1 MILILILKNKLVP
14 IGVCL
19 WWKAKE
25 ILCFI
30 ATGLK
35 ASKSKISPHK
45 LKTDEH
51 RSAGHVEPLS
61 KGPSSDIKAGGSV
74 HQDGKPETST
84 MTTTASAT
92 TTTAIKSILKK
103 SGEEITKQSNH
114 RDSPRP
120 KQGKNTSMADS
131 VRTEQSSTESFDDM
145 EQPVASLTDEEKQII
160 GLMTHPPSI
169 SSDSG
174 SGRSPETKNSLVA
187 NSTCSSPSSS
197 NNCISALT
205 NKENKDVVACSEKA
219 MNVNLHVTD
228 TSNDVQIK
236 VEISKDTTNKG
247 LVKKE
252 EMEVEMHVDSSCT
265 LMAEKHDVAISGEN
279 ANANT
284 EEKTDK
290 IPKRRKS
297 VPLKTSTTTTT
308 TTTTKPSAV
317 QCQDKTPLSDVVSK
331 KKKSLH
337 LTCVTDGSVS
347 AGPSKDSKK
356 VKESAILKG
365 SEVCNKQQ
373 PSTALDEFL
382 KSASKSF
389 QEIECSTK
397 MSLIGKDTPV
407 LEVPYVI
414 PKKKKPV
421 DGSAKTLKRKISMKD
436 DSVETSPA
444 AKKKVI
450 SEAEIN
456 FFGSK
461 KAQKGSKA
469 ERPKKSK
476 EMLSPVKTARAAKVE
491 TGSLDKRKDLKR
503 KFSKGVTILISDDS
517 DALSTGNADSSSEE
531 ESHLKQ
537 IWDEY
542 DPEPD
547 FELVEESPVKS
558 QTQTITEVQR
568 KKTYAAVAAATAS
581 EEKPS
586 MVDTL
591 GFGKKQRVAHTANH
605 LPRRLSSNAN
615 PIRRYPKTISA
626 MQKKDQPASSSST
639 SVESAAEASVN
650 TVSFKPAKKRV
661 AHVSK
666 NTTPAGSLPRPRI
679 PIEYGAKVPQNQR
692 QRYLDRI
699 VDECLRIYP
708 TEKEAFEKALKEE
721 QALYER
727 STRRQVYLNLC
738 VNAIKK
744 LREMKP
750 QELPVTSP
758 VETETITRVAVT
770 KTLPSGAVVISTKS
784 PAKQDQPVTTASNDL
799 TEELMYDFLSKYLM
813 SEEDLVENGY
823 PRPCQSTPGKAVFK
837 ANKES
842 PSKDSSRRICCR
854 CGKPYVVLEDGEYLR
869 KEDCIYHAGKLYR
882 RRGEQSYSC
891 CQGDAGSPGCCVGKV
906 RLDVQC
912 VTRCPVS
919 RLVYSPGSSTNVITW
934 KISTRDRGIT
944 ILGSQ
949 LTGLARWSCNR
960 KVDFSSPPIPPKNV
974 VGFDTSRIG
983 SISVVSLRDVINPP
997 KELRRIL
1004 LLIFNDLQFFFS
1016 QLIHSKVVDTSIV
1029 FPHRLG
1035 PPYKRALRN
1044 LMADYLK
1051 KIIQDSVEG
1060 HDSHEDARACL
1071 ELMRWKVKEDMKRTA
1086 RHKSPRLSLG

>member
-1 MILILILKNKLVP
+1 MLIASVLYK
-14 IGVCL
+14 GVCL

-61 KGPSSDIKAGGSV
+61 KGPSSDIKAGSSV
-74 HQDGKPETST
+74 HQDGKPETSAT
-84 MTTTASAT
+84 TTTASAK

-160 GLMTHPPSI
+160 GLMMHPPSI

-187 NSTCSSPSSS
+187 DSSSPSSS

-205 NKENKDVVACSEKA
+205 NKGNKDVSCSEKA

-236 VEISKDTTNKG
+236 VEISKDTTNKA
-247 LVKKE
+247 LVNSKGKE
-252 EMEVEMHVDSSCT
+252 EMEVEMHVDSSTT

-279 ANANT
+279 ANANI
-284 EEKTDK
+284 EEKNDK

-308 TTTTKPSAV
+308 TTTKPLAV
-317 QCQDKTPLSDVVSK
+317 QCQDKTSLSDVLSK
-331 KKKSLH
+331 KKKSLQ
-337 LTCVTDGSVS
+337 LTCITDGSVS

-365 SEVCNKQQ
+365 SEVCNKER

-382 KSASKSF
+382 KFASKSF

-414 PKKKKPV
+414 PKKKKPT
-421 DGSAKTLKRKISMKD
+421 DGSAKTLKRKISVKE
-436 DSVETSPA
+436 DSVETSPV

-461 KAQKGSKA
+461 KEQKGSKA
-469 ERPKKSK
+469 ERPKKIK
-476 EMLSPVKTARAAKVE
+476 EMLSPVKTGRAAKVE

-517 DALSTGNADSSSEE
+517 DALSTANADSSSEE
-531 ESHLKQ
+531 DSHLKQ

-547 FELVEESPVKS
+547 FALVEESPVKS
-558 QTQTITEVQR
+558 QAQTVTEVQR
-568 KKTYAAVAAATAS
+568 KKTYAAVAAVTAS

-586 MVDTL
+586 MADTL

-605 LPRRLSSNAN
+605 VSS
-615 PIRRYPKTISA
+615 
-626 MQKKDQPASSSST
+626 M
-639 SVESAAEASVN
+639 ASV
-650 TVSFKPAKKRV
+650 
-661 AHVSK
+661 
-666 NTTPAGSLPRPRI
+666 
-679 PIEYGAKVPQNQR
+679 
-692 QRYLDRI
+692 
-699 VDECLRIYP
+699 
-708 TEKEAFEKALKEE
+708 
-721 QALYER
+721 
-727 STRRQVYLNLC
+727 
-738 VNAIKK
+738 
-744 LREMKP
+744 M
-750 QELPVTSP
+750 
-758 VETETITRVAVT
+758 
-770 KTLPSGAVVISTKS
+770 
-784 PAKQDQPVTTASNDL
+784 
-799 TEELMYDFLSKYLM
+799 
-813 SEEDLVENGY
+813 
-823 PRPCQSTPGKAVFK
+823 
-837 ANKES
+837 
-842 PSKDSSRRICCR
+842 
-854 CGKPYVVLEDGEYLR
+854 
-869 KEDCIYHAGKLYR
+869 
-882 RRGEQSYSC
+882 
-891 CQGDAGSPGCCVGKV
+891 
-906 RLDVQC
+906 
-912 VTRCPVS
+912 
-919 RLVYSPGSSTNVITW
+919 VYSSVI
-934 KISTRDRGIT
+934 
-944 ILGSQ
+944 
-949 LTGLARWSCNR
+949 
-960 KVDFSSPPIPPKNV
+960 
-974 VGFDTSRIG
+974 
-983 SISVVSLRDVINPP
+983 
-997 KELRRIL
+997 
-1004 LLIFNDLQFFFS
+1004 
-1016 QLIHSKVVDTSIV
+1016 
-1029 FPHRLG
+1029 
-1035 PPYKRALRN
+1035 LRN
-1044 LMADYLK
+1044 
-1051 KIIQDSVEG
+1051 
-1060 HDSHEDARACL
+1060 
-1071 ELMRWKVKEDMKRTA
+1071 
-1086 RHKSPRLSLG
+1086 

>member
-1 MILILILKNKLVP
+1 M
-14 IGVCL
+14 

-61 KGPSSDIKAGGSV
+61 KGPSSDIKAGSSV

-84 MTTTASAT
+84 TTTTASAK

-160 GLMTHPPSI
+160 GLMLHPPSI

-187 NSTCSSPSSS
+187 DSSSPSSS

-205 NKENKDVVACSEKA
+205 NKGSKDVVACSEKA

-236 VEISKDTTNKG
+236 VEISKDTTNKA
-247 LVKKE
+247 LVNSKGKE
-252 EMEVEMHVDSSCT
+252 EMEVEMHVDSSST

-279 ANANT
+279 ANANI

-290 IPKRRKS
+290 ILKRRKS
-297 VPLKTSTTTTT
+297 VPLKTSTTTKITT
-308 TTTTKPSAV
+308 EPSAV
-317 QCQDKTPLSDVVSK
+317 QCQDKTSLSDVLSK
-331 KKKSLH
+331 KKKSLQ
-337 LTCVTDGSVS
+337 LTCITDGSVS

-365 SEVCNKQQ
+365 SEVCNKER

-389 QEIECSTK
+389 QEIECSSK

-414 PKKKKPV
+414 PKKKKSTE
-421 DGSAKTLKRKISMKD
+421 GSAKTLKRKISMKD

-517 DALSTGNADSSSEE
+517 DALSTANADSSSEE
-531 ESHLKQ
+531 DSHLKQ

-558 QTQTITEVQR
+558 QTQTVTEVQS
-568 KKTYAAVAAATAS
+568 KKTYAAAAAATAS

-586 MVDTL
+586 MADTL

-605 LPRRLSSNAN
+605 VSSRASVMVYSNA
-615 PIRRYPKTISA
+615 
-626 MQKKDQPASSSST
+626 
-639 SVESAAEASVN
+639 
-650 TVSFKPAKKRV
+650 
-661 AHVSK
+661 
-666 NTTPAGSLPRPRI
+666 
-679 PIEYGAKVPQNQR
+679 
-692 QRYLDRI
+692 
-699 VDECLRIYP
+699 
-708 TEKEAFEKALKEE
+708 
-721 QALYER
+721 
-727 STRRQVYLNLC
+727 
-738 VNAIKK
+738 
-744 LREMKP
+744 
-750 QELPVTSP
+750 
-758 VETETITRVAVT
+758 
-770 KTLPSGAVVISTKS
+770 
-784 PAKQDQPVTTASNDL
+784 
-799 TEELMYDFLSKYLM
+799 
-813 SEEDLVENGY
+813 
-823 PRPCQSTPGKAVFK
+823 
-837 ANKES
+837 
-842 PSKDSSRRICCR
+842 
-854 CGKPYVVLEDGEYLR
+854 
-869 KEDCIYHAGKLYR
+869 
-882 RRGEQSYSC
+882 
-891 CQGDAGSPGCCVGKV
+891 
-906 RLDVQC
+906 
-912 VTRCPVS
+912 
-919 RLVYSPGSSTNVITW
+919 
-934 KISTRDRGIT
+934 
-944 ILGSQ
+944 ILH
-949 LTGLARWSCNR
+949 N
-960 KVDFSSPPIPPKNV
+960 
-974 VGFDTSRIG
+974 
-983 SISVVSLRDVINPP
+983 
-997 KELRRIL
+997 
-1004 LLIFNDLQFFFS
+1004 
-1016 QLIHSKVVDTSIV
+1016 
-1029 FPHRLG
+1029 
-1035 PPYKRALRN
+1035 
-1044 LMADYLK
+1044 
-1051 KIIQDSVEG
+1051 
-1060 HDSHEDARACL
+1060 
-1071 ELMRWKVKEDMKRTA
+1071 
-1086 RHKSPRLSLG
+1086 

>member
-1 MILILILKNKLVP
+1 M
-14 IGVCL
+14 

-61 KGPSSDIKAGGSV
+61 KGPASDIKAGGSV

-84 MTTTASAT
+84 TTTTASAT

-187 NSTCSSPSSS
+187 DSTCSSPSSS

-236 VEISKDTTNKG
+236 VEISKDTTNKA

-284 EEKTDK
+284 EEKTYK

-297 VPLKTSTTTTT
+297 VPLKTSTTTT

-331 KKKSLH
+331 KKKSLQ

-517 DALSTGNADSSSEE
+517 DALSTANADSSSEE

-542 DPEPD
+542 DLEPD
-547 FELVEESPVKS
+547 FALVEESPVKS
-558 QTQTITEVQR
+558 QTQTVTEVQR
-568 KKTYAAVAAATAS
+568 KKTYAAAAAATAS

-586 MVDTL
+586 MADTL

-605 LPRRLSSNAN
+605 VSSRASVMVNSNA
-615 PIRRYPKTISA
+615 
-626 MQKKDQPASSSST
+626 
-639 SVESAAEASVN
+639 
-650 TVSFKPAKKRV
+650 
-661 AHVSK
+661 
-666 NTTPAGSLPRPRI
+666 
-679 PIEYGAKVPQNQR
+679 
-692 QRYLDRI
+692 
-699 VDECLRIYP
+699 
-708 TEKEAFEKALKEE
+708 
-721 QALYER
+721 
-727 STRRQVYLNLC
+727 
-738 VNAIKK
+738 
-744 LREMKP
+744 
-750 QELPVTSP
+750 
-758 VETETITRVAVT
+758 
-770 KTLPSGAVVISTKS
+770 
-784 PAKQDQPVTTASNDL
+784 
-799 TEELMYDFLSKYLM
+799 
-813 SEEDLVENGY
+813 
-823 PRPCQSTPGKAVFK
+823 
-837 ANKES
+837 
-842 PSKDSSRRICCR
+842 
-854 CGKPYVVLEDGEYLR
+854 
-869 KEDCIYHAGKLYR
+869 
-882 RRGEQSYSC
+882 
-891 CQGDAGSPGCCVGKV
+891 
-906 RLDVQC
+906 
-912 VTRCPVS
+912 
-919 RLVYSPGSSTNVITW
+919 
-934 KISTRDRGIT
+934 
-944 ILGSQ
+944 
-949 LTGLARWSCNR
+949 
-960 KVDFSSPPIPPKNV
+960 
-974 VGFDTSRIG
+974 
-983 SISVVSLRDVINPP
+983 
-997 KELRRIL
+997 IL
-1004 LLIFNDLQFFFS
+1004 LN
-1016 QLIHSKVVDTSIV
+1016 
-1029 FPHRLG
+1029 
-1035 PPYKRALRN
+1035 
-1044 LMADYLK
+1044 
-1051 KIIQDSVEG
+1051 
-1060 HDSHEDARACL
+1060 
-1071 ELMRWKVKEDMKRTA
+1071 
-1086 RHKSPRLSLG
+1086 

>member
-1 MILILILKNKLVP
+1 MLIASVLYK
-14 IGVCL
+14 GVCL

-74 HQDGKPETST
+74 HQDGKPETSAT
-84 MTTTASAT
+84 TTTASAK

-114 RDSPRP
+114 RDSQRP

-160 GLMTHPPSI
+160 GLMLHPPSI

-174 SGRSPETKNSLVA
+174 SGRSPETKNSPVA
-187 NSTCSSPSSS
+187 DSSCPSSS

-205 NKENKDVVACSEKA
+205 NKGSKDVVACSEKA

-236 VEISKDTTNKG
+236 VEISKDTTNKA

-252 EMEVEMHVDSSCT
+252 EMEVEMHVDSSST
-265 LMAEKHDVAISGEN
+265 LMAEKRDVAISGEN
-279 ANANT
+279 ANANI
-284 EEKTDK
+284 EEKNDK

-308 TTTTKPSAV
+308 TTTKPLAV
-317 QCQDKTPLSDVVSK
+317 QCQDKTSLSDVLSK
-331 KKKSLH
+331 KKKSLQ
-337 LTCVTDGSVS
+337 LTCITDGSVS

-356 VKESAILKG
+356 VKESAVLKG
-365 SEVCNKQQ
+365 SEVCNKER

-414 PKKKKPV
+414 PKKKKPT
-421 DGSAKTLKRKISMKD
+421 DGSAKTLKRKISVKE
-436 DSVETSPA
+436 DSVETSPV

-461 KAQKGSKA
+461 KEQKGSKA
-469 ERPKKSK
+469 ERPKKIK
-476 EMLSPVKTARAAKVE
+476 EMLSPVKTGRAAKVE

-517 DALSTGNADSSSEE
+517 DALSTANADSSSEE
-531 ESHLKQ
+531 DSHLKQ

-558 QTQTITEVQR
+558 QTQTVTEVQR
-568 KKTYAAVAAATAS
+568 KKTYAAAAAATAS

-586 MVDTL
+586 MADTL

-605 LPRRLSSNAN
+605 VSSRASVMVYSNA
-615 PIRRYPKTISA
+615 
-626 MQKKDQPASSSST
+626 
-639 SVESAAEASVN
+639 
-650 TVSFKPAKKRV
+650 
-661 AHVSK
+661 
-666 NTTPAGSLPRPRI
+666 
-679 PIEYGAKVPQNQR
+679 
-692 QRYLDRI
+692 
-699 VDECLRIYP
+699 
-708 TEKEAFEKALKEE
+708 
-721 QALYER
+721 
-727 STRRQVYLNLC
+727 
-738 VNAIKK
+738 
-744 LREMKP
+744 
-750 QELPVTSP
+750 
-758 VETETITRVAVT
+758 
-770 KTLPSGAVVISTKS
+770 
-784 PAKQDQPVTTASNDL
+784 
-799 TEELMYDFLSKYLM
+799 
-813 SEEDLVENGY
+813 
-823 PRPCQSTPGKAVFK
+823 
-837 ANKES
+837 
-842 PSKDSSRRICCR
+842 
-854 CGKPYVVLEDGEYLR
+854 
-869 KEDCIYHAGKLYR
+869 
-882 RRGEQSYSC
+882 
-891 CQGDAGSPGCCVGKV
+891 
-906 RLDVQC
+906 
-912 VTRCPVS
+912 
-919 RLVYSPGSSTNVITW
+919 
-934 KISTRDRGIT
+934 
-944 ILGSQ
+944 ILH
-949 LTGLARWSCNR
+949 N
-960 KVDFSSPPIPPKNV
+960 
-974 VGFDTSRIG
+974 
-983 SISVVSLRDVINPP
+983 
-997 KELRRIL
+997 
-1004 LLIFNDLQFFFS
+1004 
-1016 QLIHSKVVDTSIV
+1016 
-1029 FPHRLG
+1029 
-1035 PPYKRALRN
+1035 
-1044 LMADYLK
+1044 
-1051 KIIQDSVEG
+1051 
-1060 HDSHEDARACL
+1060 
-1071 ELMRWKVKEDMKRTA
+1071 
-1086 RHKSPRLSLG
+1086 

>member
-1 MILILILKNKLVP
+1 MFIASVLYK
-14 IGVCL
+14 GVCL

-61 KGPSSDIKAGGSV
+61 KGPSSDIKVGGSV
-74 HQDGKPETST
+74 HQDGKPETSAT
-84 MTTTASAT
+84 TTTASAK

-120 KQGKNTSMADS
+120 KQGKTTSMADS

-160 GLMTHPPSI
+160 GLMMHPPSI

-174 SGRSPETKNSLVA
+174 SSRSPETKNSLVA
-187 NSTCSSPSSS
+187 DSSCPSSS

-205 NKENKDVVACSEKA
+205 NKGNKDVTCSEKA

-236 VEISKDTTNKG
+236 VEISKDTTNKA
-247 LVKKE
+247 LVNSKGKE
-252 EMEVEMHVDSSCT
+252 EMEVEMHVDSSST

-279 ANANT
+279 ANANI
-284 EEKTDK
+284 EENTDK
-290 IPKRRKS
+290 ILKRRKS
-297 VPLKTSTTTTT
+297 VPLKTSTTTKI
-308 TTTTKPSAV
+308 TTKPSAV
-317 QCQDKTPLSDVVSK
+317 QCQDKTSLSDVVSK
-331 KKKSLH
+331 KKKSLQ
-337 LTCVTDGSVS
+337 LTCITDGSVS

-365 SEVCNKQQ
+365 SEVCNKER

-397 MSLIGKDTPV
+397 MSVIGKDTPV

-414 PKKKKPV
+414 PKKKKPT
-421 DGSAKTLKRKISMKD
+421 DGSAKTLKRKISVKE
-436 DSVETSPA
+436 DSVETSPV

-476 EMLSPVKTARAAKVE
+476 EMLSPVKTGRAAKVE

-517 DALSTGNADSSSEE
+517 DALSTANADSSSEE
-531 ESHLKQ
+531 DSHLKQ

-558 QTQTITEVQR
+558 QTQTVTEVQR
-568 KKTYAAVAAATAS
+568 KKTYAAAAAATAS

-586 MVDTL
+586 MADTL

-605 LPRRLSSNAN
+605 VSS
-615 PIRRYPKTISA
+615 R
-626 MQKKDQPASSSST
+626 
-639 SVESAAEASVN
+639 ASV
-650 TVSFKPAKKRV
+650 
-661 AHVSK
+661 
-666 NTTPAGSLPRPRI
+666 
-679 PIEYGAKVPQNQR
+679 
-692 QRYLDRI
+692 
-699 VDECLRIYP
+699 
-708 TEKEAFEKALKEE
+708 
-721 QALYER
+721 
-727 STRRQVYLNLC
+727 
-738 VNAIKK
+738 
-744 LREMKP
+744 M
-750 QELPVTSP
+750 
-758 VETETITRVAVT
+758 
-770 KTLPSGAVVISTKS
+770 
-784 PAKQDQPVTTASNDL
+784 
-799 TEELMYDFLSKYLM
+799 
-813 SEEDLVENGY
+813 
-823 PRPCQSTPGKAVFK
+823 
-837 ANKES
+837 
-842 PSKDSSRRICCR
+842 
-854 CGKPYVVLEDGEYLR
+854 
-869 KEDCIYHAGKLYR
+869 
-882 RRGEQSYSC
+882 
-891 CQGDAGSPGCCVGKV
+891 
-906 RLDVQC
+906 
-912 VTRCPVS
+912 
-919 RLVYSPGSSTNVITW
+919 VYSNVI
-934 KISTRDRGIT
+934 
-944 ILGSQ
+944 
-949 LTGLARWSCNR
+949 
-960 KVDFSSPPIPPKNV
+960 
-974 VGFDTSRIG
+974 
-983 SISVVSLRDVINPP
+983 
-997 KELRRIL
+997 
-1004 LLIFNDLQFFFS
+1004 
-1016 QLIHSKVVDTSIV
+1016 
-1029 FPHRLG
+1029 
-1035 PPYKRALRN
+1035 
-1044 LMADYLK
+1044 
-1051 KIIQDSVEG
+1051 
-1060 HDSHEDARACL
+1060 
-1071 ELMRWKVKEDMKRTA
+1071 
-1086 RHKSPRLSLG
+1086 LSN

>member
-1 MILILILKNKLVP
+1 MR
-14 IGVCL
+14 
-19 WWKAKE
+19 WKAKE
-25 ILCFI
+25 VLCFI
-30 ATGLK
+30 VTGLK

-45 LKTDEH
+45 LKTEEH

-84 MTTTASAT
+84 TTTTTASAT

-103 SGEEITKQSNH
+103 PGEETTKQSNH

-145 EQPVASLTDEEKQII
+145 DQPVASLTDEEKQII

-174 SGRSPETKNSLVA
+174 SGRISETKNSLVA
-187 NSTCSSPSSS
+187 DSNSPSSS
-197 NNCISALT
+197 NNCISDLT
-205 NKENKDVVACSEKA
+205 NKGNKDVACSEKA

-236 VEISKDTTNKG
+236 VEISKDTTNKA

-252 EMEVEMHVDSSCT
+252 EMEVEMHVDSSST
-265 LMAEKHDVAISGEN
+265 LMEGKHDVAISGEN
-279 ANANT
+279 TNANT

-308 TTTTKPSAV
+308 TTTKPSAV

-331 KKKSLH
+331 RKKSLQ
-337 LTCVTDGSVS
+337 LTFITDGSVS

-365 SEVCNKQQ
+365 SEVCNKEQ

-389 QEIECSTK
+389 QELECSTK

-414 PKKKKPV
+414 PKKKKPI
-421 DGSAKTLKRKISMKD
+421 DGSAKTLKRKISVKE
-436 DSVETSPA
+436 DSVETSPV

-476 EMLSPVKTARAAKVE
+476 EMLSPLKTARAAKVE

-517 DALSTGNADSSSEE
+517 DALSTANADSSSEE
-531 ESHLKQ
+531 DSHLKQ

-558 QTQTITEVQR
+558 QTQTVTEFQR
-568 KKTYAAVAAATAS
+568 KKTYAAAAAATAC

-586 MVDTL
+586 MADTL

-605 LPRRLSSNAN
+605 VSSRASVMVYSNA
-615 PIRRYPKTISA
+615 
-626 MQKKDQPASSSST
+626 
-639 SVESAAEASVN
+639 
-650 TVSFKPAKKRV
+650 
-661 AHVSK
+661 
-666 NTTPAGSLPRPRI
+666 
-679 PIEYGAKVPQNQR
+679 
-692 QRYLDRI
+692 
-699 VDECLRIYP
+699 
-708 TEKEAFEKALKEE
+708 
-721 QALYER
+721 
-727 STRRQVYLNLC
+727 
-738 VNAIKK
+738 
-744 LREMKP
+744 
-750 QELPVTSP
+750 
-758 VETETITRVAVT
+758 
-770 KTLPSGAVVISTKS
+770 
-784 PAKQDQPVTTASNDL
+784 
-799 TEELMYDFLSKYLM
+799 
-813 SEEDLVENGY
+813 
-823 PRPCQSTPGKAVFK
+823 
-837 ANKES
+837 
-842 PSKDSSRRICCR
+842 
-854 CGKPYVVLEDGEYLR
+854 
-869 KEDCIYHAGKLYR
+869 
-882 RRGEQSYSC
+882 
-891 CQGDAGSPGCCVGKV
+891 
-906 RLDVQC
+906 
-912 VTRCPVS
+912 
-919 RLVYSPGSSTNVITW
+919 
-934 KISTRDRGIT
+934 
-944 ILGSQ
+944 ILH
-949 LTGLARWSCNR
+949 N
-960 KVDFSSPPIPPKNV
+960 
-974 VGFDTSRIG
+974 
-983 SISVVSLRDVINPP
+983 
-997 KELRRIL
+997 
-1004 LLIFNDLQFFFS
+1004 
-1016 QLIHSKVVDTSIV
+1016 
-1029 FPHRLG
+1029 
-1035 PPYKRALRN
+1035 
-1044 LMADYLK
+1044 
-1051 KIIQDSVEG
+1051 
-1060 HDSHEDARACL
+1060 
-1071 ELMRWKVKEDMKRTA
+1071 
-1086 RHKSPRLSLG
+1086 

>member
-1 MILILILKNKLVP
+1 MLYK
-14 IGVCL
+14 GVCL

-84 MTTTASAT
+84 TTTTASAK

-120 KQGKNTSMADS
+120 KQGKKTSMADS

-160 GLMTHPPSI
+160 GLMMHPPSI

-174 SGRSPETKNSLVA
+174 SGRSPEAKNSLVA
-187 NSTCSSPSSS
+187 DSSSPSSS

-205 NKENKDVVACSEKA
+205 NKRNKDVTCSEKA

-236 VEISKDTTNKG
+236 VEISKDTTNKA
-247 LVKKE
+247 LVNSKGKE
-252 EMEVEMHVDSSCT
+252 EMEVEMHVDSSST
-265 LMAEKHDVAISGEN
+265 LMAEKYDVAISGEN
-279 ANANT
+279 ANANI
-284 EEKTDK
+284 EEKNDK

-308 TTTTKPSAV
+308 TTTKPLAV
-317 QCQDKTPLSDVVSK
+317 QCQDKTSLSDVLSK
-331 KKKSLH
+331 KKKSLQ
-337 LTCVTDGSVS
+337 LTCITDGSVS

-356 VKESAILKG
+356 VKESAILKE
-365 SEVCNKQQ
+365 SEVCNKER

-414 PKKKKPV
+414 PKKKMPT
-421 DGSAKTLKRKISMKD
+421 DGSAKTLKRKISVKE
-436 DSVETSPA
+436 DSVETSPV

-517 DALSTGNADSSSEE
+517 DALSTANADSSSEE
-531 ESHLKQ
+531 DSHLKQ

-547 FELVEESPVKS
+547 FALVEESPVQS
-558 QTQTITEVQR
+558 QTQTVTEVQR
-568 KKTYAAVAAATAS
+568 KKTYVAVAAATAS

-586 MVDTL
+586 MADTL

-605 LPRRLSSNAN
+605 VSS
-615 PIRRYPKTISA
+615 R
-626 MQKKDQPASSSST
+626 
-639 SVESAAEASVN
+639 ASV
-650 TVSFKPAKKRV
+650 
-661 AHVSK
+661 
-666 NTTPAGSLPRPRI
+666 
-679 PIEYGAKVPQNQR
+679 
-692 QRYLDRI
+692 
-699 VDECLRIYP
+699 
-708 TEKEAFEKALKEE
+708 
-721 QALYER
+721 
-727 STRRQVYLNLC
+727 
-738 VNAIKK
+738 
-744 LREMKP
+744 M
-750 QELPVTSP
+750 
-758 VETETITRVAVT
+758 
-770 KTLPSGAVVISTKS
+770 
-784 PAKQDQPVTTASNDL
+784 
-799 TEELMYDFLSKYLM
+799 
-813 SEEDLVENGY
+813 
-823 PRPCQSTPGKAVFK
+823 
-837 ANKES
+837 
-842 PSKDSSRRICCR
+842 
-854 CGKPYVVLEDGEYLR
+854 
-869 KEDCIYHAGKLYR
+869 
-882 RRGEQSYSC
+882 
-891 CQGDAGSPGCCVGKV
+891 
-906 RLDVQC
+906 
-912 VTRCPVS
+912 
-919 RLVYSPGSSTNVITW
+919 VYSNVI
-934 KISTRDRGIT
+934 
-944 ILGSQ
+944 
-949 LTGLARWSCNR
+949 
-960 KVDFSSPPIPPKNV
+960 
-974 VGFDTSRIG
+974 
-983 SISVVSLRDVINPP
+983 
-997 KELRRIL
+997 
-1004 LLIFNDLQFFFS
+1004 
-1016 QLIHSKVVDTSIV
+1016 
-1029 FPHRLG
+1029 
-1035 PPYKRALRN
+1035 
-1044 LMADYLK
+1044 
-1051 KIIQDSVEG
+1051 
-1060 HDSHEDARACL
+1060 
-1071 ELMRWKVKEDMKRTA
+1071 
-1086 RHKSPRLSLG
+1086 LSN

>member
-1 MILILILKNKLVP
+1 M
-14 IGVCL
+14 
-19 WWKAKE
+19 
-25 ILCFI
+25 CFI

-51 RSAGHVEPLS
+51 RSAGHVELLS

-74 HQDGKPETST
+74 HQDGKPETSAT
-84 MTTTASAT
+84 TTTASAT

-187 NSTCSSPSSS
+187 DSSCPSSS

-205 NKENKDVVACSEKA
+205 NKGNKEVACSEKA

-236 VEISKDTTNKG
+236 VEISKDTTNKA

-252 EMEVEMHVDSSCT
+252 EMEVEMQVDSSST

-279 ANANT
+279 TNANT

-308 TTTTKPSAV
+308 TTTKPSAV
-317 QCQDKTPLSDVVSK
+317 QCQDKMPLSDVVSK
-331 KKKSLH
+331 RKKSLQ
-337 LTCVTDGSVS
+337 LTCITDGSVS
-347 AGPSKDSKK
+347 AGPAKDSKK

-365 SEVCNKQQ
+365 SEVCNKEQS
-373 PSTALDEFL
+373 STALNEFL

-421 DGSAKTLKRKISMKD
+421 DGSAKTLKRKISVKE

-444 AKKKVI
+444 AKKKLI

-461 KAQKGSKA
+461 KAQKSSKA

-491 TGSLDKRKDLKR
+491 TGSLDKRKDLKQ

-517 DALSTGNADSSSEE
+517 DALSTANADSSSEE
-531 ESHLKQ
+531 DSHLKQ

-547 FELVEESPVKS
+547 FALVEESPVKN
-558 QTQTITEVQR
+558 QTQTVTEVQR
-568 KKTYAAVAAATAS
+568 KKTYAAAAATIAS

-586 MVDTL
+586 MADSL

-605 LPRRLSSNAN
+605 VSS
-615 PIRRYPKTISA
+615 R
-626 MQKKDQPASSSST
+626 T
-639 SVESAAEASVN
+639 SV
-650 TVSFKPAKKRV
+650 
-661 AHVSK
+661 
-666 NTTPAGSLPRPRI
+666 
-679 PIEYGAKVPQNQR
+679 
-692 QRYLDRI
+692 
-699 VDECLRIYP
+699 
-708 TEKEAFEKALKEE
+708 
-721 QALYER
+721 
-727 STRRQVYLNLC
+727 
-738 VNAIKK
+738 
-744 LREMKP
+744 M
-750 QELPVTSP
+750 
-758 VETETITRVAVT
+758 
-770 KTLPSGAVVISTKS
+770 
-784 PAKQDQPVTTASNDL
+784 
-799 TEELMYDFLSKYLM
+799 
-813 SEEDLVENGY
+813 
-823 PRPCQSTPGKAVFK
+823 
-837 ANKES
+837 
-842 PSKDSSRRICCR
+842 
-854 CGKPYVVLEDGEYLR
+854 
-869 KEDCIYHAGKLYR
+869 
-882 RRGEQSYSC
+882 
-891 CQGDAGSPGCCVGKV
+891 
-906 RLDVQC
+906 
-912 VTRCPVS
+912 
-919 RLVYSPGSSTNVITW
+919 VYSTATDHY
-934 KISTRDRGIT
+934 TFLGICPPT
-944 ILGSQ
+944 PSLSQ
-949 LTGLARWSCNR
+949 
-960 KVDFSSPPIPPKNV
+960 
-974 VGFDTSRIG
+974 
-983 SISVVSLRDVINPP
+983 
-997 KELRRIL
+997 
-1004 LLIFNDLQFFFS
+1004 
-1016 QLIHSKVVDTSIV
+1016 H
-1029 FPHRLG
+1029 
-1035 PPYKRALRN
+1035 
-1044 LMADYLK
+1044 
-1051 KIIQDSVEG
+1051 
-1060 HDSHEDARACL
+1060 
-1071 ELMRWKVKEDMKRTA
+1071 
-1086 RHKSPRLSLG
+1086 

>member
-1 MILILILKNKLVP
+1 M
-14 IGVCL
+14 

-84 MTTTASAT
+84 TTTTASAK

-120 KQGKNTSMADS
+120 KQGKNTSMSDS

-160 GLMTHPPSI
+160 GLMMHPPSI

-174 SGRSPETKNSLVA
+174 SGRSPKTKNSLVA
-187 NSTCSSPSSS
+187 DSSCPSSS

-205 NKENKDVVACSEKA
+205 NKGNKDVSCSEKA

-236 VEISKDTTNKG
+236 VEISKDTTNKA

-252 EMEVEMHVDSSCT
+252 EMEVEMHVDSSST
-265 LMAEKHDVAISGEN
+265 LMAEKHDVTISGEN
-279 ANANT
+279 ANANI

-290 IPKRRKS
+290 ILKRRKS
-297 VPLKTSTTTTT
+297 VPLKTSTTTK
-308 TTTTKPSAV
+308 TTTKPSAV
-317 QCQDKTPLSDVVSK
+317 QCQDKTSLSDVVSK
-331 KKKSLH
+331 KKKSLQ
-337 LTCVTDGSVS
+337 LTCITDGSVS

-365 SEVCNKQQ
+365 SEVCNKER

-397 MSLIGKDTPV
+397 MSVIGKDTPV

-414 PKKKKPV
+414 PKKKKPT
-421 DGSAKTLKRKISMKD
+421 DGSAKTLKRKISVKE
-436 DSVETSPA
+436 DSVETSPV

-461 KAQKGSKA
+461 KEQKGSKA
-469 ERPKKSK
+469 ERPKKIK
-476 EMLSPVKTARAAKVE
+476 EMLYPVKTGRAAKVE

-517 DALSTGNADSSSEE
+517 DALSTANADSSSEE
-531 ESHLKQ
+531 DSHLKQ

-558 QTQTITEVQR
+558 QTQTVTEVQR
-568 KKTYAAVAAATAS
+568 KKTYAVAAAATAS

-586 MVDTL
+586 MADTL

-605 LPRRLSSNAN
+605 VSSRASVMVYSNA
-615 PIRRYPKTISA
+615 
-626 MQKKDQPASSSST
+626 
-639 SVESAAEASVN
+639 
-650 TVSFKPAKKRV
+650 
-661 AHVSK
+661 
-666 NTTPAGSLPRPRI
+666 
-679 PIEYGAKVPQNQR
+679 
-692 QRYLDRI
+692 
-699 VDECLRIYP
+699 
-708 TEKEAFEKALKEE
+708 
-721 QALYER
+721 
-727 STRRQVYLNLC
+727 
-738 VNAIKK
+738 
-744 LREMKP
+744 
-750 QELPVTSP
+750 
-758 VETETITRVAVT
+758 
-770 KTLPSGAVVISTKS
+770 
-784 PAKQDQPVTTASNDL
+784 
-799 TEELMYDFLSKYLM
+799 
-813 SEEDLVENGY
+813 
-823 PRPCQSTPGKAVFK
+823 
-837 ANKES
+837 
-842 PSKDSSRRICCR
+842 
-854 CGKPYVVLEDGEYLR
+854 
-869 KEDCIYHAGKLYR
+869 
-882 RRGEQSYSC
+882 
-891 CQGDAGSPGCCVGKV
+891 
-906 RLDVQC
+906 
-912 VTRCPVS
+912 
-919 RLVYSPGSSTNVITW
+919 
-934 KISTRDRGIT
+934 
-944 ILGSQ
+944 ILH
-949 LTGLARWSCNR
+949 N
-960 KVDFSSPPIPPKNV
+960 
-974 VGFDTSRIG
+974 
-983 SISVVSLRDVINPP
+983 
-997 KELRRIL
+997 
-1004 LLIFNDLQFFFS
+1004 
-1016 QLIHSKVVDTSIV
+1016 
-1029 FPHRLG
+1029 
-1035 PPYKRALRN
+1035 
-1044 LMADYLK
+1044 
-1051 KIIQDSVEG
+1051 
-1060 HDSHEDARACL
+1060 
-1071 ELMRWKVKEDMKRTA
+1071 
-1086 RHKSPRLSLG
+1086 

>member
-1 MILILILKNKLVP
+1 M
-14 IGVCL
+14 

-84 MTTTASAT
+84 TTTTASAK

-120 KQGKNTSMADS
+120 KQGNNTSMADS

-160 GLMTHPPSI
+160 GLMLHPPSI

-174 SGRSPETKNSLVA
+174 SGRSPETKNSPVA
-187 NSTCSSPSSS
+187 DSSCPSSS

-205 NKENKDVVACSEKA
+205 NKGSKDVVACSEKA

-236 VEISKDTTNKG
+236 VEISKDTTNKA

-252 EMEVEMHVDSSCT
+252 EMEVEMHVDSSST
-265 LMAEKHDVAISGEN
+265 LMAEKRDVAISGEN
-279 ANANT
+279 ANANI
-284 EEKTDK
+284 EEKNDK

-308 TTTTKPSAV
+308 TTTKPLAV
-317 QCQDKTPLSDVVSK
+317 QCQDKTSLSDVLSK
-331 KKKSLH
+331 KKKSLQ
-337 LTCVTDGSVS
+337 LTCITDGSVS

-365 SEVCNKQQ
+365 SEVCNKER

-414 PKKKKPV
+414 PKKKKPT

-476 EMLSPVKTARAAKVE
+476 EMLSPVKTGRAAKVE

-517 DALSTGNADSSSEE
+517 DALSTANADSSSEE
-531 ESHLKQ
+531 DSHLKQ

-547 FELVEESPVKS
+547 FELVEESPVKT
-558 QTQTITEVQR
+558 QTQTVTEVQR
-568 KKTYAAVAAATAS
+568 KKTYAAAAAATAS

-586 MVDTL
+586 MADTL

-605 LPRRLSSNAN
+605 VSSRASVMVYSNA
-615 PIRRYPKTISA
+615 
-626 MQKKDQPASSSST
+626 
-639 SVESAAEASVN
+639 
-650 TVSFKPAKKRV
+650 
-661 AHVSK
+661 
-666 NTTPAGSLPRPRI
+666 
-679 PIEYGAKVPQNQR
+679 
-692 QRYLDRI
+692 
-699 VDECLRIYP
+699 
-708 TEKEAFEKALKEE
+708 
-721 QALYER
+721 
-727 STRRQVYLNLC
+727 
-738 VNAIKK
+738 
-744 LREMKP
+744 
-750 QELPVTSP
+750 
-758 VETETITRVAVT
+758 
-770 KTLPSGAVVISTKS
+770 
-784 PAKQDQPVTTASNDL
+784 
-799 TEELMYDFLSKYLM
+799 
-813 SEEDLVENGY
+813 
-823 PRPCQSTPGKAVFK
+823 
-837 ANKES
+837 
-842 PSKDSSRRICCR
+842 
-854 CGKPYVVLEDGEYLR
+854 
-869 KEDCIYHAGKLYR
+869 
-882 RRGEQSYSC
+882 
-891 CQGDAGSPGCCVGKV
+891 
-906 RLDVQC
+906 
-912 VTRCPVS
+912 
-919 RLVYSPGSSTNVITW
+919 
-934 KISTRDRGIT
+934 
-944 ILGSQ
+944 ILH
-949 LTGLARWSCNR
+949 N
-960 KVDFSSPPIPPKNV
+960 
-974 VGFDTSRIG
+974 
-983 SISVVSLRDVINPP
+983 
-997 KELRRIL
+997 
-1004 LLIFNDLQFFFS
+1004 
-1016 QLIHSKVVDTSIV
+1016 
-1029 FPHRLG
+1029 
-1035 PPYKRALRN
+1035 
-1044 LMADYLK
+1044 
-1051 KIIQDSVEG
+1051 
-1060 HDSHEDARACL
+1060 
-1071 ELMRWKVKEDMKRTA
+1071 
-1086 RHKSPRLSLG
+1086 

>member
-1 MILILILKNKLVP
+1 MR
-14 IGVCL
+14 
-19 WWKAKE
+19 WKAKE

-84 MTTTASAT
+84 MTTTASAK

-120 KQGKNTSMADS
+120 KQGNNTSMADS

-160 GLMTHPPSI
+160 GLMMHPPSI

-187 NSTCSSPSSS
+187 DSSSPSSS
-197 NNCISALT
+197 NNCISGLT
-205 NKENKDVVACSEKA
+205 NKRNKDVTCSEKA

-236 VEISKDTTNKG
+236 VEISKDTTNKAFVNSKG
-247 LVKKE
+247 KE
-252 EMEVEMHVDSSCT
+252 EMEVEMHVDSSST

-279 ANANT
+279 ANANI

-290 IPKRRKS
+290 ILKRRKS
-297 VPLKTSTTTTT
+297 VPLKTSTTTKI
-308 TTTTKPSAV
+308 TTKPSAV
-317 QCQDKTPLSDVVSK
+317 QCQDKTSLSDVLSK
-331 KKKSLH
+331 KKKSLQ
-337 LTCVTDGSVS
+337 LTCITDGSVS

-365 SEVCNKQQ
+365 SEVCNKER

-414 PKKKKPV
+414 PKKKKPT

-461 KAQKGSKA
+461 KEQKGSKA

-476 EMLSPVKTARAAKVE
+476 EMLSPLKTARAAKVE

-517 DALSTGNADSSSEE
+517 DALSTANADSSSEE
-531 ESHLKQ
+531 DSHLKQ

-547 FELVEESPVKS
+547 FALVEESPVQS
-558 QTQTITEVQR
+558 QTQTVTEVQR
-568 KKTYAAVAAATAS
+568 KKTYVAAAAATAS

-586 MVDTL
+586 MADTL

-605 LPRRLSSNAN
+605 VSSRASVMVYSNA
-615 PIRRYPKTISA
+615 
-626 MQKKDQPASSSST
+626 
-639 SVESAAEASVN
+639 
-650 TVSFKPAKKRV
+650 
-661 AHVSK
+661 
-666 NTTPAGSLPRPRI
+666 
-679 PIEYGAKVPQNQR
+679 
-692 QRYLDRI
+692 
-699 VDECLRIYP
+699 
-708 TEKEAFEKALKEE
+708 
-721 QALYER
+721 
-727 STRRQVYLNLC
+727 
-738 VNAIKK
+738 
-744 LREMKP
+744 
-750 QELPVTSP
+750 
-758 VETETITRVAVT
+758 
-770 KTLPSGAVVISTKS
+770 
-784 PAKQDQPVTTASNDL
+784 
-799 TEELMYDFLSKYLM
+799 
-813 SEEDLVENGY
+813 
-823 PRPCQSTPGKAVFK
+823 
-837 ANKES
+837 
-842 PSKDSSRRICCR
+842 
-854 CGKPYVVLEDGEYLR
+854 
-869 KEDCIYHAGKLYR
+869 
-882 RRGEQSYSC
+882 
-891 CQGDAGSPGCCVGKV
+891 
-906 RLDVQC
+906 
-912 VTRCPVS
+912 
-919 RLVYSPGSSTNVITW
+919 
-934 KISTRDRGIT
+934 
-944 ILGSQ
+944 ILH
-949 LTGLARWSCNR
+949 N
-960 KVDFSSPPIPPKNV
+960 
-974 VGFDTSRIG
+974 
-983 SISVVSLRDVINPP
+983 
-997 KELRRIL
+997 
-1004 LLIFNDLQFFFS
+1004 
-1016 QLIHSKVVDTSIV
+1016 
-1029 FPHRLG
+1029 
-1035 PPYKRALRN
+1035 
-1044 LMADYLK
+1044 
-1051 KIIQDSVEG
+1051 
-1060 HDSHEDARACL
+1060 
-1071 ELMRWKVKEDMKRTA
+1071 
-1086 RHKSPRLSLG
+1086 

>member
-1 MILILILKNKLVP
+1 MLYK
-14 IGVCL
+14 GVCL

-61 KGPSSDIKAGGSV
+61 KGPSSDIKAGSSV

-84 MTTTASAT
+84 TTTTASAK

-160 GLMTHPPSI
+160 GLMLHPPSI

-187 NSTCSSPSSS
+187 DSSSPSSS

-205 NKENKDVVACSEKA
+205 NKGSKDVVACSEKA

-236 VEISKDTTNKG
+236 VEISKDTTNKA

-252 EMEVEMHVDSSCT
+252 EMEVEMHVDSSST

-279 ANANT
+279 ANANI

-290 IPKRRKS
+290 ILKRRKS
-297 VPLKTSTTTTT
+297 VPLKTSTTTKI
-308 TTTTKPSAV
+308 TTKPSAV
-317 QCQDKTPLSDVVSK
+317 QCQDKTSLSDVVSK
-331 KKKSLH
+331 KKKSLQ
-337 LTCVTDGSVS
+337 LTCITDGSVS

-365 SEVCNKQQ
+365 SEVCNKER

-389 QEIECSTK
+389 QEIECSSK
-397 MSLIGKDTPV
+397 MSLIGKVTPV

-414 PKKKKPV
+414 PKKKKPT
-421 DGSAKTLKRKISMKD
+421 DGSAKTLKRKISVKE
-436 DSVETSPA
+436 DSVETSPV

-461 KAQKGSKA
+461 KEQKGSKA
-469 ERPKKSK
+469 ERPKKIK
-476 EMLSPVKTARAAKVE
+476 EMLYPVKTGRAAKVE

-517 DALSTGNADSSSEE
+517 DALSTANADSSSEE
-531 ESHLKQ
+531 DSHLKQ

-547 FELVEESPVKS
+547 FALVEESPVKS
-558 QTQTITEVQR
+558 QTQTVTEVQR
-568 KKTYAAVAAATAS
+568 KKTYAAAAAATAS

-586 MVDTL
+586 MADTL

-605 LPRRLSSNAN
+605 VSSRASVMVYSNA
-615 PIRRYPKTISA
+615 
-626 MQKKDQPASSSST
+626 
-639 SVESAAEASVN
+639 
-650 TVSFKPAKKRV
+650 
-661 AHVSK
+661 
-666 NTTPAGSLPRPRI
+666 
-679 PIEYGAKVPQNQR
+679 
-692 QRYLDRI
+692 
-699 VDECLRIYP
+699 
-708 TEKEAFEKALKEE
+708 
-721 QALYER
+721 
-727 STRRQVYLNLC
+727 
-738 VNAIKK
+738 
-744 LREMKP
+744 
-750 QELPVTSP
+750 
-758 VETETITRVAVT
+758 
-770 KTLPSGAVVISTKS
+770 
-784 PAKQDQPVTTASNDL
+784 
-799 TEELMYDFLSKYLM
+799 
-813 SEEDLVENGY
+813 
-823 PRPCQSTPGKAVFK
+823 
-837 ANKES
+837 
-842 PSKDSSRRICCR
+842 
-854 CGKPYVVLEDGEYLR
+854 
-869 KEDCIYHAGKLYR
+869 
-882 RRGEQSYSC
+882 
-891 CQGDAGSPGCCVGKV
+891 
-906 RLDVQC
+906 
-912 VTRCPVS
+912 
-919 RLVYSPGSSTNVITW
+919 
-934 KISTRDRGIT
+934 
-944 ILGSQ
+944 ILH
-949 LTGLARWSCNR
+949 N
-960 KVDFSSPPIPPKNV
+960 
-974 VGFDTSRIG
+974 
-983 SISVVSLRDVINPP
+983 
-997 KELRRIL
+997 
-1004 LLIFNDLQFFFS
+1004 
-1016 QLIHSKVVDTSIV
+1016 
-1029 FPHRLG
+1029 
-1035 PPYKRALRN
+1035 
-1044 LMADYLK
+1044 
-1051 KIIQDSVEG
+1051 
-1060 HDSHEDARACL
+1060 
-1071 ELMRWKVKEDMKRTA
+1071 
-1086 RHKSPRLSLG
+1086 

>member
-1 MILILILKNKLVP
+1 MR
-14 IGVCL
+14 
-19 WWKAKE
+19 WKAKE

-35 ASKSKISPHK
+35 TSKSKISPHK

-74 HQDGKPETST
+74 YQDGKPETSAT
-84 MTTTASAT
+84 TTTASAK

-103 SGEEITKQSNH
+103 SGEETTKQSNH

-120 KQGKNTSMADS
+120 KQGKKTSMADS

-169 SSDSG
+169 TSDPG

-187 NSTCSSPSSS
+187 DSSSPSSS
-197 NNCISALT
+197 NNCFSALT
-205 NKENKDVVACSEKA
+205 NKGSKDVVSCSEKA

-236 VEISKDTTNKG
+236 VEISKDATNKA

-252 EMEVEMHVDSSCT
+252 EMEVEMHVDSSST
-265 LMAEKHDVAISGEN
+265 LMAEKHDVAFSGEN

-297 VPLKTSTTTTT
+297 VPLKTSTTTM
-308 TTTTKPSAV
+308 TTKPSAV

-331 KKKSLH
+331 RKKSLQ

-365 SEVCNKQQ
+365 SEVCNKEQ

-397 MSLIGKDTPV
+397 MSLIGKDMPV

-421 DGSAKTLKRKISMKD
+421 DGSGKTLKRKISVKE

-444 AKKKVI
+444 AKKKLI

-461 KAQKGSKA
+461 KSQKGSKA
-469 ERPKKSK
+469 EIPKKTK

-517 DALSTGNADSSSEE
+517 DALSTANADSSSEE
-531 ESHLKQ
+531 DSHLKQ

-547 FELVEESPVKS
+547 FALFEESPVKS

-586 MVDTL
+586 MADTL

-605 LPRRLSSNAN
+605 VSS
-615 PIRRYPKTISA
+615 R
-626 MQKKDQPASSSST
+626 
-639 SVESAAEASVN
+639 ASV
-650 TVSFKPAKKRV
+650 
-661 AHVSK
+661 
-666 NTTPAGSLPRPRI
+666 
-679 PIEYGAKVPQNQR
+679 
-692 QRYLDRI
+692 
-699 VDECLRIYP
+699 
-708 TEKEAFEKALKEE
+708 
-721 QALYER
+721 
-727 STRRQVYLNLC
+727 
-738 VNAIKK
+738 
-744 LREMKP
+744 M
-750 QELPVTSP
+750 
-758 VETETITRVAVT
+758 
-770 KTLPSGAVVISTKS
+770 
-784 PAKQDQPVTTASNDL
+784 
-799 TEELMYDFLSKYLM
+799 
-813 SEEDLVENGY
+813 
-823 PRPCQSTPGKAVFK
+823 
-837 ANKES
+837 
-842 PSKDSSRRICCR
+842 
-854 CGKPYVVLEDGEYLR
+854 
-869 KEDCIYHAGKLYR
+869 
-882 RRGEQSYSC
+882 
-891 CQGDAGSPGCCVGKV
+891 
-906 RLDVQC
+906 
-912 VTRCPVS
+912 
-919 RLVYSPGSSTNVITW
+919 VYSNVI
-934 KISTRDRGIT
+934 
-944 ILGSQ
+944 
-949 LTGLARWSCNR
+949 
-960 KVDFSSPPIPPKNV
+960 
-974 VGFDTSRIG
+974 
-983 SISVVSLRDVINPP
+983 
-997 KELRRIL
+997 
-1004 LLIFNDLQFFFS
+1004 
-1016 QLIHSKVVDTSIV
+1016 
-1029 FPHRLG
+1029 
-1035 PPYKRALRN
+1035 LRN
-1044 LMADYLK
+1044 
-1051 KIIQDSVEG
+1051 
-1060 HDSHEDARACL
+1060 
-1071 ELMRWKVKEDMKRTA
+1071 
-1086 RHKSPRLSLG
+1086 

>member
-1 MILILILKNKLVP
+1 M
-14 IGVCL
+14 
-19 WWKAKE
+19 
-25 ILCFI
+25 CFI

-61 KGPSSDIKAGGSV
+61 KGPSSDIKAGSSV

-84 MTTTASAT
+84 TTTTASAK

-160 GLMTHPPSI
+160 GLMMHPPSI

-187 NSTCSSPSSS
+187 DSSCPSSS
-197 NNCISALT
+197 NNCISDLT
-205 NKENKDVVACSEKA
+205 NKGNKDVVACSEKA

-236 VEISKDTTNKG
+236 VEISKDTTNKA
-247 LVKKE
+247 LVNSKGKE
-252 EMEVEMHVDSSCT
+252 EMEVEMHVDSSST

-279 ANANT
+279 ANANI

-290 IPKRRKS
+290 ILKRRKS
-297 VPLKTSTTTTT
+297 VPLKTSTTTKI
-308 TTTTKPSAV
+308 TTKPSAV
-317 QCQDKTPLSDVVSK
+317 QCQDKTSLSDVVSK
-331 KKKSLH
+331 KKKSLQ
-337 LTCVTDGSVS
+337 LTCITDESVS
-347 AGPSKDSKK
+347 AGPSKDSKN

-365 SEVCNKQQ
+365 SEVCNKER

-389 QEIECSTK
+389 QEIECSSK

-414 PKKKKPV
+414 PKKKKSTE
-421 DGSAKTLKRKISMKD
+421 GSAKTLKRKISMKD

-517 DALSTGNADSSSEE
+517 DALSTANADSSSEE
-531 ESHLKQ
+531 DSHLKQ

-558 QTQTITEVQR
+558 QTQTVTEVQS
-568 KKTYAAVAAATAS
+568 KKTYAAAAAATAS

-586 MVDTL
+586 MADTL

-605 LPRRLSSNAN
+605 VSSRASVMVYSNA
-615 PIRRYPKTISA
+615 
-626 MQKKDQPASSSST
+626 
-639 SVESAAEASVN
+639 
-650 TVSFKPAKKRV
+650 
-661 AHVSK
+661 
-666 NTTPAGSLPRPRI
+666 
-679 PIEYGAKVPQNQR
+679 
-692 QRYLDRI
+692 
-699 VDECLRIYP
+699 
-708 TEKEAFEKALKEE
+708 
-721 QALYER
+721 
-727 STRRQVYLNLC
+727 
-738 VNAIKK
+738 
-744 LREMKP
+744 
-750 QELPVTSP
+750 
-758 VETETITRVAVT
+758 
-770 KTLPSGAVVISTKS
+770 
-784 PAKQDQPVTTASNDL
+784 
-799 TEELMYDFLSKYLM
+799 
-813 SEEDLVENGY
+813 
-823 PRPCQSTPGKAVFK
+823 
-837 ANKES
+837 
-842 PSKDSSRRICCR
+842 
-854 CGKPYVVLEDGEYLR
+854 
-869 KEDCIYHAGKLYR
+869 
-882 RRGEQSYSC
+882 
-891 CQGDAGSPGCCVGKV
+891 
-906 RLDVQC
+906 
-912 VTRCPVS
+912 
-919 RLVYSPGSSTNVITW
+919 
-934 KISTRDRGIT
+934 
-944 ILGSQ
+944 ILH
-949 LTGLARWSCNR
+949 N
-960 KVDFSSPPIPPKNV
+960 
-974 VGFDTSRIG
+974 
-983 SISVVSLRDVINPP
+983 
-997 KELRRIL
+997 
-1004 LLIFNDLQFFFS
+1004 
-1016 QLIHSKVVDTSIV
+1016 
-1029 FPHRLG
+1029 
-1035 PPYKRALRN
+1035 
-1044 LMADYLK
+1044 
-1051 KIIQDSVEG
+1051 
-1060 HDSHEDARACL
+1060 
-1071 ELMRWKVKEDMKRTA
+1071 
-1086 RHKSPRLSLG
+1086 

>member
-1 MILILILKNKLVP
+1 M
-14 IGVCL
+14 

-174 SGRSPETKNSLVA
+174 SARSPETKNSLVA
-187 NSTCSSPSSS
+187 DSTCSSPSSS

-461 KAQKGSKA
+461 NAQKGSKA

-605 LPRRLSSNAN
+605 VSSRASVMVNSNA
-615 PIRRYPKTISA
+615 
-626 MQKKDQPASSSST
+626 
-639 SVESAAEASVN
+639 
-650 TVSFKPAKKRV
+650 
-661 AHVSK
+661 
-666 NTTPAGSLPRPRI
+666 
-679 PIEYGAKVPQNQR
+679 
-692 QRYLDRI
+692 
-699 VDECLRIYP
+699 
-708 TEKEAFEKALKEE
+708 
-721 QALYER
+721 
-727 STRRQVYLNLC
+727 
-738 VNAIKK
+738 
-744 LREMKP
+744 
-750 QELPVTSP
+750 
-758 VETETITRVAVT
+758 
-770 KTLPSGAVVISTKS
+770 
-784 PAKQDQPVTTASNDL
+784 
-799 TEELMYDFLSKYLM
+799 
-813 SEEDLVENGY
+813 
-823 PRPCQSTPGKAVFK
+823 
-837 ANKES
+837 
-842 PSKDSSRRICCR
+842 
-854 CGKPYVVLEDGEYLR
+854 
-869 KEDCIYHAGKLYR
+869 
-882 RRGEQSYSC
+882 
-891 CQGDAGSPGCCVGKV
+891 
-906 RLDVQC
+906 
-912 VTRCPVS
+912 
-919 RLVYSPGSSTNVITW
+919 
-934 KISTRDRGIT
+934 
-944 ILGSQ
+944 
-949 LTGLARWSCNR
+949 
-960 KVDFSSPPIPPKNV
+960 
-974 VGFDTSRIG
+974 
-983 SISVVSLRDVINPP
+983 
-997 KELRRIL
+997 IL
-1004 LLIFNDLQFFFS
+1004 LN
-1016 QLIHSKVVDTSIV
+1016 
-1029 FPHRLG
+1029 
-1035 PPYKRALRN
+1035 
-1044 LMADYLK
+1044 
-1051 KIIQDSVEG
+1051 
-1060 HDSHEDARACL
+1060 
-1071 ELMRWKVKEDMKRTA
+1071 
-1086 RHKSPRLSLG
+1086 

>member
-1 MILILILKNKLVP
+1 MLIASVLYK
-14 IGVCL
+14 GVCL

-61 KGPSSDIKAGGSV
+61 KGPSSDIKAGSSV

-84 MTTTASAT
+84 TTTTASAK

-120 KQGKNTSMADS
+120 KQGKNTSVADS

-160 GLMTHPPSI
+160 GLMMHPPSI

-174 SGRSPETKNSLVA
+174 SGRSPEAKNSLVA
-187 NSTCSSPSSS
+187 DSSSPSSS

-205 NKENKDVVACSEKA
+205 NKRNKDVTCSEKA

-236 VEISKDTTNKG
+236 VEISKDTTNKA
-247 LVKKE
+247 LVNSKGKE
-252 EMEVEMHVDSSCT
+252 EMEVEMHVDSSST

-279 ANANT
+279 ANANI

-290 IPKRRKS
+290 ILKRRKS
-297 VPLKTSTTTTT
+297 VPLKTSTTTKI
-308 TTTTKPSAV
+308 TTKPSAV
-317 QCQDKTPLSDVVSK
+317 QCQDKTSLSDVVSK
-331 KKKSLH
+331 KKKSLQ
-337 LTCVTDGSVS
+337 LTCITDGSVS

-365 SEVCNKQQ
+365 SEVCNKER

-414 PKKKKPV
+414 PKKKKPT
-421 DGSAKTLKRKISMKD
+421 DGSAKTLKRKISMKE

-476 EMLSPVKTARAAKVE
+476 EMLSPLKTARAARVE
-491 TGSLDKRKDLKR
+491 TGSLDKRKDLKQ

-517 DALSTGNADSSSEE
+517 DALSTANADSSSEE
-531 ESHLKQ
+531 DSHLKQ

-558 QTQTITEVQR
+558 QTQTVTEVQR
-568 KKTYAAVAAATAS
+568 KKTYAAAAAATAS

-586 MVDTL
+586 MADTL

-605 LPRRLSSNAN
+605 VSS
-615 PIRRYPKTISA
+615 R
-626 MQKKDQPASSSST
+626 
-639 SVESAAEASVN
+639 ASV
-650 TVSFKPAKKRV
+650 
-661 AHVSK
+661 
-666 NTTPAGSLPRPRI
+666 
-679 PIEYGAKVPQNQR
+679 
-692 QRYLDRI
+692 
-699 VDECLRIYP
+699 
-708 TEKEAFEKALKEE
+708 
-721 QALYER
+721 
-727 STRRQVYLNLC
+727 
-738 VNAIKK
+738 
-744 LREMKP
+744 M
-750 QELPVTSP
+750 
-758 VETETITRVAVT
+758 
-770 KTLPSGAVVISTKS
+770 
-784 PAKQDQPVTTASNDL
+784 
-799 TEELMYDFLSKYLM
+799 
-813 SEEDLVENGY
+813 
-823 PRPCQSTPGKAVFK
+823 
-837 ANKES
+837 
-842 PSKDSSRRICCR
+842 
-854 CGKPYVVLEDGEYLR
+854 
-869 KEDCIYHAGKLYR
+869 
-882 RRGEQSYSC
+882 
-891 CQGDAGSPGCCVGKV
+891 
-906 RLDVQC
+906 
-912 VTRCPVS
+912 
-919 RLVYSPGSSTNVITW
+919 VYSNVI
-934 KISTRDRGIT
+934 
-944 ILGSQ
+944 
-949 LTGLARWSCNR
+949 
-960 KVDFSSPPIPPKNV
+960 
-974 VGFDTSRIG
+974 
-983 SISVVSLRDVINPP
+983 
-997 KELRRIL
+997 
-1004 LLIFNDLQFFFS
+1004 
-1016 QLIHSKVVDTSIV
+1016 
-1029 FPHRLG
+1029 
-1035 PPYKRALRN
+1035 LRN
-1044 LMADYLK
+1044 
-1051 KIIQDSVEG
+1051 
-1060 HDSHEDARACL
+1060 
-1071 ELMRWKVKEDMKRTA
+1071 
-1086 RHKSPRLSLG
+1086 

>member
-1 MILILILKNKLVP
+1 MKIFIASVLYK
-14 IGVCL
+14 GVCL

-84 MTTTASAT
+84 TMTTASAK

-103 SGEEITKQSNH
+103 SGEEVTKQSNH

-120 KQGKNTSMADS
+120 KHGKDTSMVDS
-131 VRTEQSSTESFDDM
+131 VRNEQSSTELFDDM

-160 GLMTHPPSI
+160 GLMTHPPSV

-187 NSTCSSPSSS
+187 DSSCLSSS

-205 NKENKDVVACSEKA
+205 NKGNKDVACSEKA

-236 VEISKDTTNKG
+236 VEISKDTANKA

-252 EMEVEMHVDSSCT
+252 EMEVEMHVDSSST

-297 VPLKTSTTTTT
+297 VPLKTSTTTTS
-308 TTTTKPSAV
+308 TTTKPLAV
-317 QCQDKTPLSDVVSK
+317 QCHDKTPLSDIVSK
-331 KKKSLH
+331 KKKSLQ
-337 LTCVTDGSVS
+337 LTCITDGSVS

-356 VKESAILKG
+356 VKESAIMKG

-414 PKKKKPV
+414 PKKKKPI
-421 DGSAKTLKRKISMKD
+421 DGSAKTLKRKISVKE
-436 DSVETSPA
+436 DSVETSPV

-469 ERPKKSK
+469 ERPNKSK

-517 DALSTGNADSSSEE
+517 DALSTANADSSSEE
-531 ESHLKQ
+531 DSHLKQ

-558 QTQTITEVQR
+558 QTQTVTEVQR
-568 KKTYAAVAAATAS
+568 KKTYAAAAAVTAS

-586 MVDTL
+586 MADTL

-605 LPRRLSSNAN
+605 VSN
-615 PIRRYPKTISA
+615 R
-626 MQKKDQPASSSST
+626 
-639 SVESAAEASVN
+639 
-650 TVSFKPAKKRV
+650 
-661 AHVSK
+661 
-666 NTTPAGSLPRPRI
+666 
-679 PIEYGAKVPQNQR
+679 
-692 QRYLDRI
+692 
-699 VDECLRIYP
+699 
-708 TEKEAFEKALKEE
+708 AF
-721 QALYER
+721 
-727 STRRQVYLNLC
+727 V
-738 VNAIKK
+738 
-744 LREMKP
+744 M
-750 QELPVTSP
+750 
-758 VETETITRVAVT
+758 
-770 KTLPSGAVVISTKS
+770 
-784 PAKQDQPVTTASNDL
+784 
-799 TEELMYDFLSKYLM
+799 
-813 SEEDLVENGY
+813 
-823 PRPCQSTPGKAVFK
+823 
-837 ANKES
+837 
-842 PSKDSSRRICCR
+842 
-854 CGKPYVVLEDGEYLR
+854 
-869 KEDCIYHAGKLYR
+869 
-882 RRGEQSYSC
+882 
-891 CQGDAGSPGCCVGKV
+891 
-906 RLDVQC
+906 
-912 VTRCPVS
+912 
-919 RLVYSPGSSTNVITW
+919 VYSNVI
-934 KISTRDRGIT
+934 
-944 ILGSQ
+944 
-949 LTGLARWSCNR
+949 
-960 KVDFSSPPIPPKNV
+960 
-974 VGFDTSRIG
+974 
-983 SISVVSLRDVINPP
+983 
-997 KELRRIL
+997 
-1004 LLIFNDLQFFFS
+1004 
-1016 QLIHSKVVDTSIV
+1016 
-1029 FPHRLG
+1029 
-1035 PPYKRALRN
+1035 LRN
-1044 LMADYLK
+1044 
-1051 KIIQDSVEG
+1051 
-1060 HDSHEDARACL
+1060 
-1071 ELMRWKVKEDMKRTA
+1071 
-1086 RHKSPRLSLG
+1086 

>member
-1 MILILILKNKLVP
+1 M
-14 IGVCL
+14 

-61 KGPSSDIKAGGSV
+61 KGPSSDIKAGSSV
-74 HQDGKPETST
+74 HLDGKPETST
-84 MTTTASAT
+84 TTTTASAK

-120 KQGKNTSMADS
+120 KQGKNTSIADS

-160 GLMTHPPSI
+160 GLMMHPPCISI
-169 SSDSG
+169 DSG
-174 SGRSPETKNSLVA
+174 SGRSPETKNSPVA
-187 NSTCSSPSSS
+187 DSSCPSSS

-205 NKENKDVVACSEKA
+205 NKGSKDVVACSEKA

-236 VEISKDTTNKG
+236 VEISKDTTNKA
-247 LVKKE
+247 LVNSKGKE
-252 EMEVEMHVDSSCT
+252 EMEVEMHVDSSST
-265 LMAEKHDVAISGEN
+265 LMTEKHDVAISGEN
-279 ANANT
+279 ANANI
-284 EEKTDK
+284 EGKNDK

-308 TTTTKPSAV
+308 TTTKPLAV
-317 QCQDKTPLSDVVSK
+317 QCQDKTSLSDVLSK
-331 KKKSLH
+331 KKKSLQ
-337 LTCVTDGSVS
+337 LTCITDGSVS

-365 SEVCNKQQ
+365 SEVCNKER

-414 PKKKKPV
+414 PKKKKPT

-461 KAQKGSKA
+461 EAQKGSKA

-517 DALSTGNADSSSEE
+517 DALSTANADSSSEE
-531 ESHLKQ
+531 DSHLKQ

-547 FELVEESPVKS
+547 FALVEESPVQS
-558 QTQTITEVQR
+558 QTQTVTEVQR
-568 KKTYAAVAAATAS
+568 KKTYVAVAAATAS

-586 MVDTL
+586 MADTL

-605 LPRRLSSNAN
+605 VSS
-615 PIRRYPKTISA
+615 R
-626 MQKKDQPASSSST
+626 
-639 SVESAAEASVN
+639 ASV
-650 TVSFKPAKKRV
+650 
-661 AHVSK
+661 
-666 NTTPAGSLPRPRI
+666 
-679 PIEYGAKVPQNQR
+679 
-692 QRYLDRI
+692 
-699 VDECLRIYP
+699 
-708 TEKEAFEKALKEE
+708 
-721 QALYER
+721 
-727 STRRQVYLNLC
+727 
-738 VNAIKK
+738 
-744 LREMKP
+744 M
-750 QELPVTSP
+750 
-758 VETETITRVAVT
+758 
-770 KTLPSGAVVISTKS
+770 
-784 PAKQDQPVTTASNDL
+784 
-799 TEELMYDFLSKYLM
+799 
-813 SEEDLVENGY
+813 
-823 PRPCQSTPGKAVFK
+823 
-837 ANKES
+837 
-842 PSKDSSRRICCR
+842 
-854 CGKPYVVLEDGEYLR
+854 
-869 KEDCIYHAGKLYR
+869 
-882 RRGEQSYSC
+882 
-891 CQGDAGSPGCCVGKV
+891 
-906 RLDVQC
+906 
-912 VTRCPVS
+912 
-919 RLVYSPGSSTNVITW
+919 VYSNVI
-934 KISTRDRGIT
+934 
-944 ILGSQ
+944 
-949 LTGLARWSCNR
+949 
-960 KVDFSSPPIPPKNV
+960 
-974 VGFDTSRIG
+974 
-983 SISVVSLRDVINPP
+983 
-997 KELRRIL
+997 
-1004 LLIFNDLQFFFS
+1004 
-1016 QLIHSKVVDTSIV
+1016 
-1029 FPHRLG
+1029 
-1035 PPYKRALRN
+1035 
-1044 LMADYLK
+1044 
-1051 KIIQDSVEG
+1051 
-1060 HDSHEDARACL
+1060 
-1071 ELMRWKVKEDMKRTA
+1071 
-1086 RHKSPRLSLG
+1086 LSN

>member
-1 MILILILKNKLVP
+1 MLYK
-14 IGVCL
+14 GVCL

-61 KGPSSDIKAGGSV
+61 KGPSSDIKAGSSV

-84 MTTTASAT
+84 TTTTASAK

-103 SGEEITKQSNH
+103 SGEETTKQSNH
-114 RDSPRP
+114 RDSSRP

-160 GLMTHPPSI
+160 GLMMHPPSK

-187 NSTCSSPSSS
+187 DSSSPSSS

-205 NKENKDVVACSEKA
+205 NKGSKDVVACSEKA

-236 VEISKDTTNKG
+236 VEISKDTTNKA

-252 EMEVEMHVDSSCT
+252 EMEVETHVDSSST

-279 ANANT
+279 ANANI

-290 IPKRRKS
+290 ILKRRKS
-297 VPLKTSTTTTT
+297 VPLKTSTTTKI
-308 TTTTKPSAV
+308 TTKPSAV
-317 QCQDKTPLSDVVSK
+317 QCQDKTFLSDVVSK
-331 KKKSLH
+331 KKKSLQ
-337 LTCVTDGSVS
+337 LTCITDGSVS

-365 SEVCNKQQ
+365 SEVCNKER

-397 MSLIGKDTPV
+397 MSVIGKDTPV

-414 PKKKKPV
+414 PKKKKPT
-421 DGSAKTLKRKISMKD
+421 DGSAKTLKRKISVKE
-436 DSVETSPA
+436 DSVETSPV

-461 KAQKGSKA
+461 KEQKGSKA
-469 ERPKKSK
+469 ERPKKIK
-476 EMLSPVKTARAAKVE
+476 EMLSPVKTGRAAKVE

-517 DALSTGNADSSSEE
+517 DALSTANADSSSEE
-531 ESHLKQ
+531 DSHLKQ

-547 FELVEESPVKS
+547 FALVEESPVKS
-558 QTQTITEVQR
+558 QTQTVTEVQR
-568 KKTYAAVAAATAS
+568 KKTYAAAAAATAS

-586 MVDTL
+586 MADTL

-605 LPRRLSSNAN
+605 VSS
-615 PIRRYPKTISA
+615 R
-626 MQKKDQPASSSST
+626 
-639 SVESAAEASVN
+639 ASV
-650 TVSFKPAKKRV
+650 
-661 AHVSK
+661 
-666 NTTPAGSLPRPRI
+666 
-679 PIEYGAKVPQNQR
+679 
-692 QRYLDRI
+692 
-699 VDECLRIYP
+699 
-708 TEKEAFEKALKEE
+708 
-721 QALYER
+721 
-727 STRRQVYLNLC
+727 
-738 VNAIKK
+738 
-744 LREMKP
+744 M
-750 QELPVTSP
+750 
-758 VETETITRVAVT
+758 
-770 KTLPSGAVVISTKS
+770 
-784 PAKQDQPVTTASNDL
+784 
-799 TEELMYDFLSKYLM
+799 
-813 SEEDLVENGY
+813 
-823 PRPCQSTPGKAVFK
+823 
-837 ANKES
+837 
-842 PSKDSSRRICCR
+842 
-854 CGKPYVVLEDGEYLR
+854 
-869 KEDCIYHAGKLYR
+869 
-882 RRGEQSYSC
+882 
-891 CQGDAGSPGCCVGKV
+891 
-906 RLDVQC
+906 
-912 VTRCPVS
+912 
-919 RLVYSPGSSTNVITW
+919 VYSHVI
-934 KISTRDRGIT
+934 
-944 ILGSQ
+944 
-949 LTGLARWSCNR
+949 
-960 KVDFSSPPIPPKNV
+960 
-974 VGFDTSRIG
+974 
-983 SISVVSLRDVINPP
+983 
-997 KELRRIL
+997 
-1004 LLIFNDLQFFFS
+1004 
-1016 QLIHSKVVDTSIV
+1016 
-1029 FPHRLG
+1029 
-1035 PPYKRALRN
+1035 LRN
-1044 LMADYLK
+1044 
-1051 KIIQDSVEG
+1051 
-1060 HDSHEDARACL
+1060 
-1071 ELMRWKVKEDMKRTA
+1071 
-1086 RHKSPRLSLG
+1086 